1 MRKLGLIALAT
12 LTFLGITSSANAAT
26 AMLQTND
33 FVGIS
38 FWLVSMGMIATTV
51 FFFSERG
58 TVAASWRTSITVAGL
73 VTGVAF
79 IHYMYMRDV
88 WVTTG
93 DTPTVYR
100 YIDWLIT
107 VPLQMIEFY
116 LILAAVRKVPTSIFW
131 KLLIGSLVMLIGGY
145 LGEAGYIQP
154 FVGFV
159 IGMAGWIYI
168 LFEIFSGEAGTMAA
182 KSGNR
187 AMTTAFSAMRIIV
200 TIGWA
205 IYPLGY
211 IFGYL
216 TGGVDA
222 NALNII
228 YNLADF
234 INKIAFGLVIWAA
247 AMQNTRLKQDNL
259 NIIIGRVRFAYLP
272 YFFNAYIQTMTKIIF
287 IDSQGEKKS
296 IEVENGLTVM
306 EGAVQNNIP
315 EIDADCG
322 GSMACATCHVYVQDD
337 WYDKLNKCEDA
348 EQDMIDMAFEPKKNS
363 RLSCQI
369 IVNENLEGLVVTTP
383 KRQN

>member
-1 MRKLGLIALAT
+1 MIARAALA
-12 LTFLGITSSANAAT
+12 FFGITSSANAAT
-26 AMLQTND
+26 AILATND
-33 FVGIS
+33 FVGIT
-38 FWLVSMGMIATTV
+38 FWLVSMGMLAGAV
-51 FFFSERG
+51 FFFLERN
-58 TVAASWRTSITVAGL
+58 TVAASWRTSVTVAGL
-73 VTGVAF
+73 IQFVAF
-79 IHYMYMRDV
+79 VHYVYMRDI

-93 DTPTVYR
+93 ETPTVYR

-116 LILAAVRKVPTSIFW
+116 LILAAVRKVPSSIFW

-182 KSGNR
+182 KSGNK
-187 AMTTAFSAMRIIV
+187 AMITAFSAMRIIV

-216 TGGVDA
+216 TGGVDD

-247 AMQNTRLKQDNL
+247 AMQNTRL
-259 NIIIGRVRFAYLP
+259 
-272 YFFNAYIQTMTKIIF
+272 
-287 IDSQGEKKS
+287 
-296 IEVENGLTVM
+296 
-306 EGAVQNNIP
+306 
-315 EIDADCG
+315 
-322 GSMACATCHVYVQDD
+322 AT
-337 WYDKLNKCEDA
+337 
-348 EQDMIDMAFEPKKNS
+348 
-363 RLSCQI
+363 R
-369 IVNENLEGLVVTTP
+369 
-383 KRQN
+383 